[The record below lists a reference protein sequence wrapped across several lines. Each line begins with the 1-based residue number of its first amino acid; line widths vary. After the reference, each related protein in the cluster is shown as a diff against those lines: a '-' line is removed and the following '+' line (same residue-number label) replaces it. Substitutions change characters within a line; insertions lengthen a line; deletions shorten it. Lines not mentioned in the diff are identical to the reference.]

1 MPVSTYPLPKLLIHM
16 FLKVAES
23 YLLRGT
29 IPLVSLLINRGKMN
43 ANPQKHWAP
52 TVYMIYSGTFFI
64 SLALLLAGLPVS
76 AQSSTSQARMSQMLN
91 QFEQGKRP
99 TYSTGSGYAR
109 GSSSGMPG
117 YANMMGGR
125 RPSNMGGYA
134 GHGGGS
140 SQMMQLMKAKM
151 ARMQSSG
158 GGGNSLM
165 QLMRQRQGGAPNMMP
180 GMGGGPGAGMG
191 AQSGLF
197 AKMMQQDAA
206 FSNTMKRNQMNHGMG
221 MGMPG
226 MMGMRR
232 PGMGMNRPGGM
243 GMGLGSGMGMSS
255 MGMSGMGKPGGMGMS
270 GGAGMMGRMQP
281 KMTAPRAGSP
291 FAPKQTTPAKTNT
304 MSDLEKAM
312 ESQYGK

>member
-1 MPVSTYPLPKLLIHM
+1 
-16 FLKVAES
+16 
-23 YLLRGT
+23 
-29 IPLVSLLINRGKMN
+29 MN
-43 ANPQKHWAP
+43 AKPQKHCP
-52 TVYMIYSGTFFI
+52 STVCARLSVTLFA
-64 SLALLLAGLPVS
+64 SLALIPVAQPVLAQGSP
-76 AQSSTSQARMSQMLN
+76 SQARMSQMLN

-99 TYSTGSGYAR
+99 TYSSGSGYAR
-109 GSSSGMPG
+109 SSSSGMPG

-134 GHGGGS
+134 GRSAGS

-151 ARMQSSG
+151 ARMQSG

-191 AQSGLF
+191 QQSGLF

-221 MGMPG
+221 MGMGTGMPG

-232 PGMGMNRPGGM
+232 PGMGMSRPGGM
-243 GMGLGSGMGMSS
+243 GMGMGSGMGMS
-255 MGMSGMGKPGGMGMS
+255 GGRPAGMGMA

-291 FAPKQTTPAKTNT
+291 FAPKQAAPAKTNT